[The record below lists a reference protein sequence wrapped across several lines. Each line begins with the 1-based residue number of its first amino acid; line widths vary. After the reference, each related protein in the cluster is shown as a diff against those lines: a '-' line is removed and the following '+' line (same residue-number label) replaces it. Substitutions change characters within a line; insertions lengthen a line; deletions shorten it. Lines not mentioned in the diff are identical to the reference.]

1 MRFFQQLGKTQQNE
15 RDLSGTYPILNFKRR
30 LDSVDLITLG
40 MQLGIVNA
48 KLLLLISVDLGI
60 LAIGFSAIQ
69 LKQFAETT
77 NRIHFCRNDI
87 CTAFGASVYVML

>member
-1 MRFFQQLGKTQQNE
+1 MRFFQQLGKTEQNE

-40 MQLGIVNA
+40 MQLGIVNV
-48 KLLLLISVDLGI
+48 KLLLLISVALG
-60 LAIGFSAIQ
+60 IGFSVIQ
-69 LKQFAETT
+69 WKQFAETT

>member
-40 MQLGIVNA
+40 MQLGIVNS
-48 KLLLLISVDLGI
+48 KLLLLISVALG
-60 LAIGFSAIQ
+60 IGFSVIQ

-77 NRIHFCRNDI
+77 NWIHSCRNGI
-87 CTAFGASVYVML
+87 CAAFVASVYVML

>member
-1 MRFFQQLGKTQQNE
+1 MLLSTTRENPAKNE

-48 KLLLLISVDLGI
+48 KLLLLISAASGI
-60 LAIGFSAIQ
+60 RAIGFSVIQ
-69 LKQFAETT
+69 WNQFAETT
-77 NRIHFCRNDI
+77 NRIHSCRNDI
-87 CTAFGASVYVML
+87 CTAFGASVYEM